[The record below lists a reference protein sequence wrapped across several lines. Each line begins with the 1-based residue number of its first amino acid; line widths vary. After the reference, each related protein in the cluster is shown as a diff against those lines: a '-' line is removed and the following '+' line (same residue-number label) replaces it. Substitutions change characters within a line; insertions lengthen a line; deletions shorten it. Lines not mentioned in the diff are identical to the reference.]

1 MEGSYST
8 SFEGSVLGYI
18 FAFFGLLLFARLPGL
33 PPGLLAGLTL
43 PLLPALT
50 GLSLF
55 LLFLTLLSLGAFALY
70 ALRLV
75 GFLFLIHKSLSS
87 PWYSGELVFKMPRYK
102 LQDGHSSSRCSRF
115 GTPLQAKP
123 SFIGDSEELN
133 PNRKGA
139 PSFL

>member
-1 MEGSYST
+1 VEGSYST
-8 SFEGSVLGYI
+8 SFEGSVLRYI
-18 FAFFGLLLFARLPGL
+18 FAFFGLLLFARLP
-33 PPGLLAGLTL
+33 GLTL

-70 ALRLV
+70 ALRLI

-133 PNRKGA
+133 PSRAGA